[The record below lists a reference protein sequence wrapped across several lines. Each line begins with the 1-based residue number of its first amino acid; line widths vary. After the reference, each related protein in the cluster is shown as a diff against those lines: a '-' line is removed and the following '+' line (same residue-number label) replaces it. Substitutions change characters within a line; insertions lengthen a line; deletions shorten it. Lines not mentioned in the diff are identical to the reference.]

1 MKMMTVETT
10 QIMKAITVPL
20 VPCPFSRKGRREF
33 RESLARL
40 SH

>member
-1 MKMMTVETT
+1 MMKVMTVS
-10 QIMKAITVPL
+10 L
-20 VPCPFSRKGRREF
+20 FPCPFSRKGRREF

>member
-1 MKMMTVETT
+1 MTIETPKIIKVMTVSLF
-10 QIMKAITVPL
+10 PR
-20 VPCPFSRKGRREF
+20 PFSREGRREF